1 MKITTNI
8 NAANTNL
15 SSAKKTTAPK
25 GKLNVL
31 GDKDSSVSKNEQS
44 AFETPTTVNADKA
57 ELVRNLSSLS
67 KEEKADAA
75 YYSYMDM
82 QICCKSAVDSLEVKR
97 YCFSSLKEQKA
108 YYTDLL
114 EKGGAISEQ
123 GGKYEFFGEKEGT
136 FVNREDIEEALSKV
150 QGYINNYLVEPD
162 EKTSS
167 LEMNEKLFKSSAA
180 VFSAATGIND
190 DALSLEDDSFKKVKG
205 GLTEENYLE
214 RITNDINSIKD
225 RSKRITGIMTE
236 YASKNDLVKE
246 KMSDPFKP
254 LSENDKNPHL
264 SKVLEEYRKFLERNR
279 ISN

>member
-1 MKITTNI
+1 
-8 NAANTNL
+8 
-15 SSAKKTTAPK
+15 
-25 GKLNVL
+25 
-31 GDKDSSVSKNEQS
+31 
-44 AFETPTTVNADKA
+44 
-57 ELVRNLSSLS
+57 
-67 KEEKADAA
+67 
-75 YYSYMDM
+75 M